1 MTVVERHFFDQGKD
15 GDFKE
20 HPVKAWQLA
29 TESTA
34 SPLVE
39 LGKTVD
45 DRVGDD
51 VLIEEHPH
59 QRLLHFLRVR
69 LKSRTNNIDAL
80 LKTWKIQHT
89 GYMYCMFNKY
99 QVTCVTRTNIHVS
112 TKVTRSVCTC
122 SVHMY
127 TQVRSKCR
135 FTFNVDKK

>member
-80 LKTWKIQHT
+80 LKTWKMQHR
-89 GYMYCMFNKY
+89 C
-99 QVTCVTRTNIHVS
+99 TCTYTACLTNIKCVSRINTS